1 MNFAQGILICLV
13 FVQVHAGLWSEHSDL
28 ERGRYMLVEID
39 DEHLDKIADG
49 QDDGGSS
56 SSSSS
61 SEEDH
66 DLQTIPGT
74 VLSIHPRRRRP
85 AHRRIFPRR
94 QPRWFHRPRPM
105 MHHGMPMRPHPMI
118 AWRPVITWHK
128 PMWMHRPY
136 SMLKRPMMRRHFGGP
151 FRPMGGPQ
159 RPIRPEGP
167 GFRPSGSGFRPVG
180 QGIKP
185 AGPGFRPATQDTS
198 KLVLKLFIL

>member
-13 FVQVHAGLWSEHSDL
+13 FVQVHAGLWSDRSDL

-49 QDDGGSS
+49 QDGGGSS

-74 VLSIHPRRRRP
+74 VLGIHPRRRRP
-85 AHRRIFPRR
+85 AHRRMFPRR
-94 QPRWFHRPRPM
+94 QPRWVHRPRPM
-105 MHHGMPMRPHPMI
+105 MHHGMPWRPHPMI

-128 PMWMHRPY
+128 PMWMR
-136 SMLKRPMMRRHFGGP
+136 RPMMRRPFGGP

-159 RPIRPEGP
+159 RPIRPAGP
-167 GFRPSGSGFRPVG
+167 GFRPSGSGFRPAG